1 MCGTRKTDR
10 KLRVVPASSPEE
22 IFAPA
27 EFVTLAHTAHSKLFE
42 NQRFVWEALKQIA
55 SYLQF
60 RLKPAVLGQLMGK
73 PFISNTVFVG
83 VGTIVEQG
91 AVLKGPAWIGENC
104 HVRSGCY
111 VRENVIVGDSVVMG
125 NSCEFKNCII
135 FDEAQIPHFSY
146 VGDSILGYQAHLG
159 AGVILSNVKL
169 DHREIAVSG
178 PDGAV
183 PTGLTKFGA
192 VIGDRT
198 EIGCNAVINP
208 GAVIGRDCIIYPG
221 ANFRGVLPRG
231 SILKVRQDQQMVS
244 RRDLQ

>member
-83 VGTIVEQG
+83 AGTIVEQG

-111 VRENVIVGDSVVMG
+111 IRENVIAGDGVVMG

-169 DHREIAVSG
+169 DHTEIAVAAK
-178 PDGAV
+178 DGNIA
-183 PTGLTKFGA
+183 TGLTKFGA
-192 VIGDRT
+192 IIGDRT

-208 GAVIGRDCIIYPG
+208 GSVLGRDCLIYPNV
-221 ANFRGVLPRG
+221 NFRGVLPDR
-231 SILKVRQDQQMVS
+231 SAVKLRQEVQILE
-244 RRDLQ
+244 RR

>member
-1 MCGTRKTDR
+1 MRHNDM
-10 KLRVVPASSPEE
+10 
-22 IFAPA
+22 FAPA
-27 EFVTLAHTAHSKLFE
+27 ELLNLEHTAHQKLFE
-42 NQRFVWEALKQIA
+42 DQKYAWDALKQIA

-60 RLKPAVLGQLMGK
+60 RLKPAVLGELLGK
-73 PFISNTVFVG
+73 PFISRNIFVG
-83 VGTIVEQG
+83 AGTIIEQG

-104 HVRSGCY
+104 HIRSGCY
-111 VRENVIVGDSVVMG
+111 VRENVIVANNVMMG

-178 PDGAV
+178 PDGPV
-183 PTGLTKFGA
+183 STGLTKFGA

-231 SILKVRQDQQMVS
+231 SILKVRQDQQMIS